1 MKLWRMAAALL
12 FTVLLLVFA
21 KKTAM
26 VRSVHEVAEGNGM
39 LIEHMTVA
47 KQVGDEI
54 PVISAKVEG
63 ASEVN
68 LFYKIGKDGDYQS
81 VKMDQKPEGGNVFT
95 ASLPLYPKATKAW
108 YFLEAVS
115 KREEGEVKLTLPE
128 KGSDD
133 FTPFL
138 LKYEGEVPPIII
150 FLHVLCVFGAIF
162 FSGLALLSAVDIK
175 RGKEKLKKAV
185 KFPLATFVLLF
196 LGFVPFGIAM
206 NYFAFGATWEAFPFG
221 WDVTDNKSQVLLLVW
236 LFTLFLAKGTLLGKG
251 ESKNL
256 VSDRGFATWVMVSF
270 IVTVLIFGVPH
281 SL

>member
-1 MKLWRMAAALL
+1 
-12 FTVLLLVFA
+12 VFA

-26 VRSVHEVAEGNGM
+26 VRSVQEVAEGNGM
-39 LIEHMTVA
+39 LIEHQTVA

-68 LFYKIGKDGDYQS
+68 LFYKIGKDVDYQT
-81 VKMDQKPEGGNVFT
+81 VKMDQKPEGGNIFI
-95 ASLPLYPKATKAW
+95 ASLPLQPKATKAW

-115 KREEGEVKLTLPE
+115 QREEGDVKLTLPE
-128 KGSDD
+128 KGSGD
-133 FTPFL
+133 FAPLL
-138 LKYEGEVPPIII
+138 LKYEGEVPPMII
-150 FLHVLCVFGAIF
+150 FLHIVCVFGAIF

-175 RGKEKLKKAV
+175 RGKETLKKAV

-221 WDVTDNKSQVLLLVW
+221 WDVTDNKSQILLLVW

-251 ESKNL
+251 ESRNL
-256 VSDRGFATWVMVSF
+256 VSDRGFATWVMISF
-270 IVTVLIFGVPH
+270 IVGVLIFGVPH

>member
-1 MKLWRMAAALL
+1 
-12 FTVLLLVFA
+12 
-21 KKTAM
+21 
-26 VRSVHEVAEGNGM
+26 
-39 LIEHMTVA
+39 
-47 KQVGDEI
+47 
-54 PVISAKVEG
+54 
-63 ASEVN
+63 
-68 LFYKIGKDGDYQS
+68 
-81 VKMDQKPEGGNVFT
+81 
-95 ASLPLYPKATKAW
+95 LPLYPKATKAL
-108 YFLEAVS
+108 YFLEAVN
-115 KREEGEVKLTLPE
+115 RGEEGEVKLTLPE

-185 KFPLATFVLLF
+185 RFPLATFVLLF